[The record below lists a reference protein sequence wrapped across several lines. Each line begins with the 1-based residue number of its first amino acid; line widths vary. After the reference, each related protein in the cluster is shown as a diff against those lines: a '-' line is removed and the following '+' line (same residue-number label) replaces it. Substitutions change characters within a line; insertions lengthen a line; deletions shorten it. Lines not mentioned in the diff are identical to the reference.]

1 MTGPFGFPLYVL
13 SDGEPV
19 SDGWPD
25 LPDHAAAF
33 CEMLAE
39 AIKDV
44 ECGLSVNEV
53 AARLVNPIR
62 IGAHRI

>member
-1 MTGPFGFPLYVL
+1 MNSPFGFPVYVV
-13 SDGEPV
+13 SEGEPI
-19 SDGWPD
+19 SEQWPD

-39 AIKDV
+39 AIRDV

-62 IGAHRI
+62 IGAKRI